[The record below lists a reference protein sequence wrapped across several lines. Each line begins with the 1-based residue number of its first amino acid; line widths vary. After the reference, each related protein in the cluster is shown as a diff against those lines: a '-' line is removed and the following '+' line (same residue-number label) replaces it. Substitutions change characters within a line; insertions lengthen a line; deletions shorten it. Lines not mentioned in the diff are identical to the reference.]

1 MIDYTK
7 LECIEYRILDEGFVC
22 NKTSVLSCFSDGI
35 LVYTEQKKTI
45 TVFCRILPDYA
56 SDTSKIVNEITGLP
70 LPKKSNYHFMCI
82 ESIKDAIKWNSTI
95 EYIISCLNFKKGDF
109 IRSMVFAKRTKGE
122 EPKCLFVGAK
132 DEEISTIKKEYAVQ
146 GITIGLPEPFRFELK
161 RDSSS
166 NDVVSEI
173 KAWIARTD
181 FNEFR
186 DEISKT
192 VIGQN
197 NLLLVLLSVYL
208 YLRNIAEDRQI
219 NKNNILLCGPSGC
232 GKTETVRA
240 LKNYF
245 KQHIPLLTISLRDTS
260 KITSEGYSGMNTSY
274 IVQEFRRIGSN
285 GIGIVFLDEF
295 DKRIIPDMNHG
306 ENVNAAIQAQ
316 LLTAV
321 EGCMLD
327 GVDTSKTMFIGM
339 GSFDHVRETK
349 AKAEKH
355 RFGLGIEGDSD
366 SAVAHCDMNIT
377 REDMI
382 EMGGLYE
389 LIGRFSCV
397 VNYGSLSE
405 EAIDKIVD
413 LRLKEISEE
422 LGIPISVSDDM
433 RAYLHANS
441 NTPFG
446 NRLIYSILRESVN
459 QALLHILTNNIPLD
473 EIELVITGKEEF
485 EIKPAISQNDEMQK
499 ALEAFSSE
507 NTSEVKKSINDRE
520 EKLPFED

>member
-1 MIDYTK
+1 MNDYTK
-7 LECIEYRILDEGFVC
+7 LDFIEYRIFDEGSIC
-22 NKTSVLSCFSDGI
+22 NKISVLNCFSDGI

-45 TVFCRILPDYA
+45 TVFCRILPDYD
-56 SDTSKIVNEITGLP
+56 SDTTKIVNEITGLP
-70 LPKKSNYHFMCI
+70 LPRKSNYHFMCI

-109 IRSMVFAKRTKGE
+109 IRSMVFAKRTMGK

-132 DEEISTIKKEYAVQ
+132 DEEISKIKKEYLVQ
-146 GITIGLPEPFRFELK
+146 NITLGLPEPFRYELK
-161 RDSSS
+161 CDS
-166 NDVVSEI
+166 NDLVSQI
-173 KAWIARTD
+173 RTWMVRTD
-181 FNEFR
+181 FNDFR

-192 VIGQN
+192 VIGQD

-208 YLRNIAEDRQI
+208 YLKNIADDRQI
-219 NKNNILLCGPSGC
+219 NKHNILLCGPSGC

-240 LKNYF
+240 LKSYF

-339 GSFDHVRETK
+339 GSFDHVREIK
-349 AKAEKH
+349 AKTEKH
-355 RFGLGIEGDSD
+355 RFGLGIESD

-446 NRLIYSILRESVN
+446 NRLIYSILREGVN

-485 EIKPAISQNDEMQK
+485 EIKPAISQNNEMQK
-499 ALEAFSSE
+499 ALEAFSTE